1 MPPAIRTLRYTALA
15 AALVGPAVGAQ
26 VPVPDADEP
35 PVKYAIYSAAWSSD
49 SNAGLRVVAQ
59 NLVDEDIT
67 LVSLTF
73 SDENDPKHQAV
84 VELDLAVPAQGWA
97 ERLLPYMDLLFGNEC
112 IAETMNDDWRLVEIS
127 NYTLN
132 PSVRGLII
140 ENTDS
145 FRIYQCVR
153 PIYTTWLTAG
163 TTYQQ
168 AEWVLYH
175 YERMPISN

>member
-1 MPPAIRTLRYTALA
+1 MPTAIHTLRYTALA
-15 AALVGPAVGAQ
+15 AALLGASASAQ
-26 VPVPDADEP
+26 LPGGDADEP
-35 PVKYAIYSAAWSSD
+35 PVKYAIYSAAWSSN

-59 NLVDEDIT
+59 NLVDEEIT

-73 SDENDPKHQAV
+73 KDEKNPKHQAV
-84 VELDLAVPAQGWA
+84 VELDLAVPAHGWA
-97 ERLLPYMDLLFGNEC
+97 EKQLPYMDLLFGNEC
-112 IAETMNDDWRLVEIS
+112 IAETMEEDWRLVEIS

-140 ENTDS
+140 ENTES

-163 TTYQQ
+163 TTHQQ

-175 YERMPISN
+175 YERMPVNN